1 MLKTRSVGFT
11 LIELMIV
18 IAIIAVLAAIALPA
32 YQDYIIRAQITEGI
46 SLATRAKSAVWD
58 FTANRGVLPTDNVSA
73 GLPTAAS
80 MSGKYVS
87 AVTVANGTITMVF
100 AGPRVNAA
108 ILNGRLGLVPTLS
121 SSGLRWDCQV
131 ESGILPRYVPSTC
144 R

>member
-1 MLKTRSVGFT
+1 MFKTRSVGFT

-32 YQDYIIRAQITEGI
+32 YQDYIVRAQITEGI
-46 SLATRAKSAVWD
+46 NLATRAKSAVWD
-58 FTANRGVLPTDNVSA
+58 FTANRGFLPTDNVSA
-73 GLPTAAS
+73 GLPAAAS

-131 ESGILPRYVPSTC
+131 ESGILPRYVPSSC

>member
-1 MLKTRSVGFT
+1 MRNPQSTGFT

-18 IAIIAVLAAIALPA
+18 VAIIAILASIALPA
-32 YQDYIIRAQITEGI
+32 YQDYIVRAQISEGI
-46 SLATRAKSAVWD
+46 NLATRAKSAVWD
-58 FTANRGVLPTDNVSA
+58 YAANRGFFPPDNASA
-73 GLPTAAS
+73 GLPVSTS

-87 AVTVANGTITMVF
+87 AVTVANGTITMIF

-108 ILNGRLGLVPTLS
+108 ILNGRLDLVPTLS
-121 SSGLRWDCQV
+121 SSGLRWDCTI